1 MTARIRSRLGASM
14 RAVASFATAAL
25 LAACG
30 PDVAP
35 AAPPT
40 LTEASSVPV
49 AEPRADGAPA
59 RVVLHGFARFVGE
72 RSKAATLQAGAR
84 DR

>member
-1 MTARIRSRLGASM
+1 M

-35 AAPPT
+35 AAPQAAADTAPPT

-59 RVVLHGFARFVGE
+59 RVVLQGFARFVGE
-72 RSKAATLQAGAR
+72 RSKAALNSS
-84 DR
+84 